1 MHAYVARLIMFLNC
15 QISMNAIATR
25 VMPMQN
31 VQISMVPLDAT
42 VNQVMRAQDFCV
54 LVNLFIIIMI
64 VISRLKLVPLQML

>member
-1 MHAYVARLIMFLNC
+1 MHAYVARLMILLNC
-15 QISMNAIATR
+15 QISMNAITTR

-31 VQISMVPLDAT
+31 VQISMVRLDAT